1 MFCTFLTG
9 FLHQRLRLMHRTQFR
24 RGISGCSV
32 ALAATCSSVST
43 VSVVTPRMDLIC
55 SLVSTRHT
63 SLKRTERLLA
73 LSSWLVHSWKLS
85 KTLFMV
91 SACYETTLK
100 LIKLSSA
107 NNKFEI
113 LGMFLA
119 ILMGVCL
126 FSIISFLERWTSP
139 SAMNMERYGLRG
151 SPCQTAGWVERF

>member
-1 MFCTFLTG
+1 MDFSEQS
-9 FLHQRLRLMHRTQFR
+9 LHLFQNLSMI
-24 RGISGCSV
+24 GWNW
-32 ALAATCSSVST
+32 SSFIHPSRVGKPRYLLPT
-43 VSVVTPRMDLIC
+43 VSVVTPRKDLIC
-55 SLVSTRHT
+55 SLVSTGHT
-63 SLKRTERLLA
+63 SLKRTEHLLA

-126 FSIISFLERWTSP
+126 FSIISFLKRWTSP
-139 SAMNMERYGLRG
+139 SAMNRKRYGLRG
-151 SPCQTAGWVERF
+151 SPCETVGWVERF